1 MMEQNPPNAGQGQPP
16 RQRSN
21 EGVPV
26 AGTADGPA
34 GAAAT
39 GQPAWWTHP
48 PRRQGI
54 WGRILASIVGGVFV
68 LGFALSVM
76 MNLWLGAIVAAQSQG
91 DFIQTTVQTGED
103 DQAIA
108 VYTIAG
114 VIDDAAATRFREFC
128 RLVLKDANV
137 KAVVLRVNSP
147 GGGVGASDEI
157 HSLVKALKDG
167 GKKVVVSMG
176 AVAASGGYYV
186 SAPADEIVAEPTTIT
201 GSIGVIASWVVL
213 DQTLNKIG
221 AEMMVV
227 RSSHAR
233 GWKDG
238 ISSFHKPQPRH
249 RKHLQQLLDAMQ
261 ARFEAVVKDGR
272 GDKLPQAARE
282 GRMKDV
288 SEELTVN
295 QAGEKVTVTKEPH
308 APFNGNIF
316 LADKAKELGLID
328 KIGYRRAAIE
338 RAKTLAN
345 LSKPKVVRY
354 ETRRGFLQH
363 MMGASSRESRG
374 LTIDR
379 ETLDDLQTPRIM
391 MLWKP
396 E

>member
-1 MMEQNPPNAGQGQPP
+1 MIEQNPPDGPQGQRLSSDRIPVAAAAGPPRAWAQPP
-16 RQRSN
+16 RTRGLFSTI
-21 EGVPV
+21 V
-26 AGTADGPA
+26 A
-34 GAAAT
+34 
-39 GQPAWWTHP
+39 
-48 PRRQGI
+48 
-54 WGRILASIVGGVFV
+54 VFV
-68 LGFALSVM
+68 TIVFVFVFAMSIL
-76 MNLWLGAIVAAQSQG
+76 MNLYFGAIVAAQSQG
-91 DFIQTTVQTGED
+91 EFIKTTIQTGEE
-103 DQAIA
+103 DQVIA
-108 VYTIAG
+108 VYTVAG
-114 VIDDAAATRFREFC
+114 VIDGAAATRFRRFC
-128 RLVLKDANV
+128 RLVLSDANV

-157 HSLVKALKDG
+157 NSLVKALKNG

-176 AVAASGGYYV
+176 SVAASGGYYV

-249 RKHLQQLLDAMQ
+249 RKHMQKVLDAMQ
-261 ARFEAVVKDGR
+261 TRFEDVVKEGR
-272 GDKLPQAARE
+272 GGKLPQAARD
-282 GRMKDV
+282 GKMKEIP
-288 SEELTVN
+288 EELTVN
-295 QAGEKVTVTKEPH
+295 QAGEKVTVTEEPYP
-308 APFNGNIF
+308 PFNGNIF
-316 LADKAKELGLID
+316 LADEAKKLGLID
-328 KIGYRRAAIE
+328 KIGYRGVAIDS
-338 RAKTLAN
+338 AKALAS

-354 ETRRGFLQH
+354 EVYRGVFQQML
-363 MMGASSRESRG
+363 GASSREPRG

-379 ETLDDLQTPRIM
+379 ETLDEFQTPRIM